1 MKSTANF
8 YSLNRNHNLD
18 LCICSFVKL
27 LYKEENKIIV
37 ISSDHKIEKIDKL
50 LWTFEQNSFLPHKI
64 YKDGDKIDTPILLS
78 TLNDMNNIEIFGE
91 YKSIINNQSA
101 ALLKITGDINIYEF
115 VEDDETNKSI
125 SRNKYSDY
133 KKYNFTLLHKTYD
146 EQAI

>member
-1 MKSTANF
+1 LKSTANF

-18 LCICSFVKL
+18 LCICTFVKL

-37 ISSDHKIEKIDKL
+37 VSSDHKIEKIDKL
-50 LWTFEQNSFLPHKI
+50 LWTFEQNSFLPHKV
-64 YKDGDKIDTPILLS
+64 YKEGDKIDTPILLS

-101 ALLKITGDINIYEF
+101 GDINIYEF
-115 VEDDETNKSI
+115 VEDDEANKSI
-125 SRNKYSDY
+125 SRNKYSEY

>member
-1 MKSTANF
+1 LKSTANF

-18 LCICSFVKL
+18 LCICSFVKY
-27 LYKEENKIIV
+27 LYKEENKIIL

-50 LWTFEQNSFLPHKI
+50 LWTFEQNSFLPHKV

-78 TLNDMNNIEIFGE
+78 TLNDMKNIEIFND
-91 YKSIINNQSA
+91 YKSIINNQPD
-101 ALLKITGDINIYEF
+101 ALLKIDGDINIYEF

-133 KKYNFTLLHKTYD
+133 KKYNFTLLHKAYD

>member
-18 LCICSFVKL
+18 LCICSFVKY
-27 LYKEENKIIV
+27 LYKEENKIIL

-50 LWTFEQNSFLPHKI
+50 LWTFEQNSFLPHKV

-101 ALLKITGDINIYEF
+101 ALLKIDGDKNIYEF

-133 KKYNFTLLHKTYD
+133 KKYNFNLLHKTYD